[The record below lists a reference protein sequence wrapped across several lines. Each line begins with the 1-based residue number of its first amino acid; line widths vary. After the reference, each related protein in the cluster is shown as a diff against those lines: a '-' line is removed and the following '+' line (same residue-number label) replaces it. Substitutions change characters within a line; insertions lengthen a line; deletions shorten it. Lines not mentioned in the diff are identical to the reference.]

1 MTLNM
6 NNDNTKTQSMLTM
19 TQVDRYNGGV
29 KRFDTIVTYD
39 GEKFVVDLDMD
50 NTPKDCNWSVFGG
63 YIKDSEVALVLRP
76 DTTSLSWRELLDSD
90 GVSSS
95 KPKTYKV
102 ELELSE
108 EDYNAAQL
116 ALDSLSFD
124 DIDDGYYVSDRVN
137 WVSLLERIAREAKE
151 G

>member
-1 MTLNM
+1 ME
-6 NNDNTKTQSMLTM
+6 TQSTLTI

-39 GEKFVVDLDMD
+39 CEKFVVDLDMD
-50 NTPKDCNWSVFGG
+50 TPNDCNWSVFGG
-63 YIKDSEVALVLRP
+63 YIQDSEVALVLRP
-76 DTTSLSWRELLDSD
+76 DTTSLSGQELLDSY

-108 EDYNAAQL
+108 EDYNAAEL
-116 ALDSLSFD
+116 ALNSLSAG
-124 DIDDGYYVSDRVN
+124 DIDDGYYVRDRIN